1 MFEKINSTYYA
12 DYPNL
17 QINFEPNITWNAKN
31 KKVMEANSVKTANAW
46 REAKLAE
53 YYMKKAKQ
61 L

>member
-1 MFEKINSTYYA
+1 MQASLEIKSVNKPVHSAKKLENEKV
-12 DYPNL
+12 
-17 QINFEPNITWNAKN
+17 FAKN
-31 KKVMEANSVKTANAW
+31 KKVIEVNSVKTANAW

>member
-1 MFEKINSTYYA
+1 MQASLEVKSVDKAVRNVKKLENGKVF
-12 DYPNL
+12 
-17 QINFEPNITWNAKN
+17 AKS
-31 KKVMEANSVKTANAW
+31 KKVMEAKSVKTANAW

>member
-1 MFEKINSTYYA
+1 MKKLENEKV
-12 DYPNL
+12 
-17 QINFEPNITWNAKN
+17 FAKN
-31 KKVMEANSVKTANAW
+31 KKVIEVNSVKTANAW